1 MNKIY
6 FLTLLYSTLV
16 LLILSI
22 SNGLIFNIDQYI
34 YSFLNQY
41 LPSNTVV
48 PILHFVSAVFSPL
61 NCLLLVLLVLAFL
74 FFRNRY
80 YFIIYG
86 FWSFSVFL
94 IGTIMKYAIGRTR
107 PSLEFEGY
115 SFPSMHVLSVG
126 LLASLIILIIN
137 NKWSKLIGITV
148 IITMIISRIYVNAH
162 YFSDTV
168 GSLIVL
174 AIMILSLKVTDE
186 RKVHYE
192 TIQKR

>member
-6 FLTLLYSTLV
+6 FLTLLYAMLV

-22 SNGLIFNIDQYI
+22 SNGLILHIDQNI

-41 LPSNTVV
+41 LPGNTVLST
-48 PILHFVSAVFSPL
+48 LHLVSNIFSPL
-61 NCLLLVLLVLAFL
+61 HCLLLVLLVLFLL
-74 FFRNRY
+74 FFKNKY
-80 YFIIYG
+80 HFILYG

-137 NKWSKLIGITV
+137 NKWSKIIGITV
-148 IITMIISRIYVNAH
+148 IIAMIISRVYVNAH
-162 YFSDTV
+162 YFSDTC
-168 GSLIVL
+168 G
-174 AIMILSLKVTDE
+174 
-186 RKVHYE
+186 
-192 TIQKR
+192 